1 MISIEHHIPLA
12 PYTTFGVSAFADS
25 FCRVTSVAEIRE
37 LVAQGWFTKRF
48 LILGGGS
55 NLLFLGDFHGLVV
68 RNELL
73 GQRVVHETEENIV
86 IEVGSGVNWHSFVMQ
101 CIDHDRGGV
110 ENLSLIPGTMGAAP
124 MQNIGAY
131 GVEVKE
137 VIEEV
142 KGIDLSTGREVTFT
156 NKECQFSYR
165 ESVFKNACKEKF
177 FISSVTLRLTKK
189 NHVLRTH
196 YGAIQNI
203 LDQQKITSPTLRHVS
218 DAVIYIRSSKL
229 PDPKQIGNA
238 GSFFKNPSIT
248 VAQFE
253 QLRERYPEIPSYP
266 SENQL
271 IKVPAGWLIEQCG
284 WKGKRVGR
292 AGVHHQQALVLV
304 NHGQATGAEL
314 FSLAKEIQ
322 RDVREKFSI
331 DIAAEVN
338 IIESAS

>member
-1 MISIEHHIPLA
+1 MISIEHHVPLA

-25 FCRVTSVAEIRE
+25 FCRVTSVDEIRE
-37 LVAQGWFTKRF
+37 LITQGWFTKRF

-55 NLLFLGDFHGLVV
+55 NVLFLGDFHGLVV

-165 ESVFKNACKEKF
+165 ESVFKHAWKEKF

-203 LDQQKITSPTLRHVS
+203 LDQQKITSPTLRHIS
-218 DAVIYIRSSKL
+218 DAVIHIRSSKL

-284 WKGKRVGR
+284 WKGKKVGNV
-292 AGVHHQQALVLV
+292 GVHAHQALVLIHYGNGKGEDV
-304 NHGQATGAEL
+304 L
-314 FSLAKEIQ
+314 MLAKQIQ
-322 RDVREKFSI
+322 QSVI
-331 DIAAEVN
+331 DTFNITLQMEVN
-338 IIESAS
+338 VI

>member
-1 MISIEHHIPLA
+1 MISIQQHVSLA
-12 PYTTFGVSAFADS
+12 PYTTFGVAATADF
-25 FCRVTSVAEIRE
+25 FCRVGSVSEI
-37 LVAQGWFTKRF
+37 AQLISEGWYKKPF

-55 NLLFLGDFHGLVV
+55 NVLFLNDFHGLVV
-68 RNELL
+68 QNGLS
-73 GQRVVHETEENIV
+73 GQRVVDETEENIV
-86 IEVGSGVNWHSFVMQ
+86 IEVGSGVNWHSFVMH
-101 CIDHDRGGV
+101 CIEQNWGGI

-131 GVEVKE
+131 GVEVKD
-137 VIEEV
+137 VIV
-142 KGIDLSTGREVTFT
+142 SVSGIDLADGRELTFT
-156 NKECQFSYR
+156 NEECEFSYR
-165 ESVFKNACKEKF
+165 ESVFKHAWKEKF

-203 LDQQKITSPTLRHVS
+203 LDQQKITSPTLRDIS
-218 DAVIYIRSSKL
+218 NAVIHIRSSKL

-248 VAQFE
+248 QAQFRM
-253 QLRERYPEIPSYP
+253 LHERYPEAPSYP
-266 SENQL
+266 AENQL

-304 NHGQATGAEL
+304 NHGGATGAEI
-314 FSLAKEIQ
+314 FSLAKQIQ
-322 RDVREKFSI
+322 HDVREKFLI
-331 DIAAEVN
+331 DITTEVN
-338 IIESAS
+338 IIGNPD